1 MATIIS
7 QRRADGGMCYKAL
20 VRIKRDGKLVY
31 SQARTFDKRA
41 VASSWAKRLETELQ
55 DPATLERRGAG
66 AGATVGDLIRRY
78 IREVDPVKPLG
89 RTHRFTLEMLED
101 WPIAA
106 TSAAALKAS
115 DVVEHCRARQAKG
128 AGPATVLQDL
138 VFLRGPLGMAKVAW
152 NITASPKPLDEAR
165 PLLDKLQL
173 VARSHRRDR
182 RPTVGELGSLVKY
195 FTEQDKRSVIPMLD
209 IMEFAIWSA
218 KRMGEICRLR
228 WEDVDTKR
236 RTCLLRDMKD
246 PRHKIGNDFEF
257 PLLGKAWDILQRQP
271 RIDERIFPYDEKSV
285 GARYTRAK
293 RKLGIANLRFHD
305 LRREA
310 ASRLFEAG
318 YQIHEV
324 AQVTGHKDLN
334 GLWRT
339 YTKLKPESL
348 HRRPGITLETFP
360 TARGRAHAAH
370 RASAQ
375 DLPRELGA
383 GPFDSAT
390 PGTSAPATR

>member
-1 MATIIS
+1 MATIVS
-7 QRRADGGMCYKAL
+7 MKRADGGRCYKAV

-41 VASSWAKRLETELQ
+41 VASSWAKRLETELD
-55 DPATLERRGAG
+55 DPVKLERRGAG

-78 IREVDPVKPLG
+78 INEVDPIKPLG
-89 RTHRFTLEMLED
+89 RTHRFTLEMLQD

-106 TSAAALKAS
+106 KSAAALKAS
-115 DVVEHCRARQAKG
+115 DVVEHCRARQARG

-138 VFLRGPLGMAKVAW
+138 VFLRGPLGMAQVAW
-152 NITASPKPLDEAR
+152 NLTVSTAALDEAR

-173 VARSHRRDR
+173 VARPHRRDR
-182 RPTVGELGSLVKY
+182 RPTREELDSLIKF
-195 FTEQDKRSVIPMLD
+195 FTEQDERSVIPMID

-218 KRMGEICRLR
+218 KRIGEICRLR
-228 WEDVDTKR
+228 WEDVDAKR
-236 RTCLLRDMKD
+236 RTCVLRDMKD
-246 PRHKIGNDFEF
+246 PRHKIGNNFEF

-271 RIDERIFPYDEKSV
+271 KVDERIFPYEEKSV

-293 RKLGIANLRFHD
+293 KKLGIANLRFHD

-348 HRRPGITLETFP
+348 HRRSGITLETSP
-360 TARGRAHAAH
+360 TAHGRARAAR
-370 RASAQ
+370 RAIGR
-375 DLPRELGA
+375 DRPREPGA
-383 GPFDSAT
+383 VPSDSAT
-390 PGTSAPATR
+390 LETSAPATR